1 MIRFAK
7 SSDLT
12 KAKTESNSELIK
24 GCSMCDYETV
34 PGEVEYVSCN
44 HALKQQ
50 TSGRMLV
57 RAGR

>member
-1 MIRFAK
+1 
-7 SSDLT
+7 
-12 KAKTESNSELIK
+12 
-24 GCSMCDYETV
+24 MCDYETV